1 VVESFFGALK
11 TELAEIT
18 WPRAAAVVAVTDYID
33 VFYNRR
39 GRHSSFGYITPCRP
53 NGSRR
58 GAMPLLNPGAYEMAD
73 VRASQA
79 EASAHG

>member
-1 VVESFFGALK
+1 M
-11 TELAEIT
+11 
-18 WPRAAAVVAVTDYID
+18 PRAAAVVAVTDYID

-39 GRHSSFGYITPCRP
+39 GRHSSFGYITPCRS

-73 VRASQA
+73 VPRQPSRGL
-79 EASAHG
+79 SAWLT